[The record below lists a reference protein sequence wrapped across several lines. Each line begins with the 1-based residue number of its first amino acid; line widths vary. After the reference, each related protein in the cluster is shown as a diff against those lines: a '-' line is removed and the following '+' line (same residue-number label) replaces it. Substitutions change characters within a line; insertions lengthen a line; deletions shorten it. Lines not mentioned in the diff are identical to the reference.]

1 MEPSHEHLLLVDYV
15 FVKKKRGYFIEYVG
29 QFYYPDQ
36 FLFLKITKPS
46 LLVHFQ
52 QIQVISL

>member
-52 QIQVISL
+52 QIQVI